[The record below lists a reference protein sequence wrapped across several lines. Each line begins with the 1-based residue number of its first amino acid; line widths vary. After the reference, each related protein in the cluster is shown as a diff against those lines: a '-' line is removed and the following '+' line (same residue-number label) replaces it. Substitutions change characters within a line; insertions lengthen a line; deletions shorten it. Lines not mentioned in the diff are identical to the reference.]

1 MSDETKMHAFFQALA
16 DNVEALND
24 EEVLA
29 DCREDG
35 RSPTDVATRT
45 RSILQD
51 AVKAFKQRPL
61 LAARLERE
69 RVIERMKATRHQ
81 LPADPQ
87 LRRDLLARMMAQP
100 QARGMLTAHGRDFTA
115 LTDEDVEEAILE
127 LMHLGVVPP
136 SEEPEE

>member
-1 MSDETKMHAFFQALA
+1 MSDDTKIHALFQALA
-16 DNVEALND
+16 DDVEALGD

-35 RSPTDVATRT
+35 RSPSDVAAQT
-45 RSILQD
+45 RSILQS

-61 LAARLERE
+61 LAARRERE
-69 RVIERMKATRHQ
+69 RVIEGMKAARHQ

-87 LRRDLLARMMAQP
+87 LRRDILAGMMARP
-100 QARGMLTAHGRDFTA
+100 QTRGMLTAHGRDFTA

-136 SEEPEE
+136 SAESEE